1 MALYLSP
8 IANDQQM
15 DANGDPLVGG
25 KIYTYL
31 AGSTTPVA
39 TYTDSTGATAQAN
52 PIILNSLGLS
62 ASPIWLTG
70 GVSYKF
76 VIKDSADVTLRTI
89 DGITGINDVSS
100 TAQEWNE
107 SGLVPT
113 YISATQ
119 FSVPGDQ
126 TALLQVNRRL
136 RCDVTAGF
144 AYGRISVSSFSSGIT
159 TITMVNDSTP
169 LDSGLSS
176 IAYGFLSFSPS
187 SVPYALYASAGY
199 NVDITGSPAFRN
211 FISGLTLSTAGSSAT
226 MSIAAGVAMDST
238 NTYLMQLS
246 SAISKTTSAWAVG
259 SGNGGL
265 DAGTIKSSALGA
277 TCSYATSVMTCTVA
291 PTSGTF
297 QVGQSIVADGIPAN
311 TVISSL
317 GTGTGGTGTYNLS
330 TSPGTR
336 AARNTRGLF
345 WYYPYLIRRP
355 DTGIVD
361 GLFSLSV
368 SSPALPTN
376 YTQFRRL
383 GGMHTDGSALWPSFI
398 QDGDHFQL
406 VASNL
411 DVGGL
416 NPGTS
421 AVSATLSVP
430 MGINVD
436 ADINVLLS
444 DSTNLGSGAYI
455 SDLATPDLAPSAT
468 AAPLLSTPQI
478 ATTNIAVAAN
488 LRVRTNT
495 SAQIRYRCN
504 VSFASLAFRI
514 ATLGRYDSRGK
525 NS

>member
-31 AGSTTPVA
+31 AGSTTPVS
-39 TYTDSTGATAQAN
+39 TYTDSTGVTAQAN

-89 DGITGINDVSS
+89 DGIAGINDVSS
-100 TAQEWNE
+100 TAQEWSE

-113 YISATQ
+113 YISTTQ

-126 TALLQVNRRL
+126 TSLLQVNRRL

-144 AYGRISVSSFSSGIT
+144 AYGRISVSSFAAGIT

-211 FISGLTLSTAGSSAT
+211 FISGLTLSTAGSSAA

-238 NTYLMQLS
+238 NTYLMQPS
-246 SAISKTTSAWAVG
+246 SVISKTTSAWAVG

-265 DAGTIKSSALGA
+265 DTG
-277 TCSYATSVMTCTVA
+277 
-291 PTSGTF
+291 
-297 QVGQSIVADGIPAN
+297 SIAN
-311 TVISSL
+311 
-317 GTGTGGTGTYNLS
+317 
-330 TSPGTR
+330 
-336 AARNTRGLF
+336 NT
-345 WYYPYLIRRP
+345 WYHWYVIRRP
-355 DTGIVD
+355 DAGIVD
-361 GLFSLSV
+361 VVFSTSA
-368 SSPALPTN
+368 SSPTLPTN
-376 YTQFRRL
+376 YTQYRRI
-383 GGMHTDGSALWPSFI
+383 GSGRTNGSAQWTKFV
-398 QDGDHFQL
+398 QDGDNFR
-406 VASNL
+406 L
-411 DVGGL
+411 DAAAADISAV
-416 NPGTS
+416 NPGTA
-421 AVSATLSVP
+421 AVSRTLTVPTGVRVKAFGNVSLETPAGGAAEVQAYLSDLSVSDEAP
-430 MGINVD
+430 AAATGPLGQVS
-436 ADINVLLS
+436 VLPV
-444 DSTNLGSGAYI
+444 A
-455 SDLATPDLAPSAT
+455 AT
-468 AAPLLSTPQI
+468 ANHANAPWS
-478 ATTNIAVAAN
+478 VY
-488 LRVRTNT
+488 TNT
-495 SAQIRYRCN
+495 SSQIR
-504 VSFASLAFRI
+504 SRI
-514 ATLGRYDSRGK
+514 NFSAAGYALRISTLGWIDSRGK
-525 NS
+525 DA